1 VVDAGARRAGTARV
15 TLEAQIGAGIAAMGL
30 TLPEAAQEKLARYLE
45 LIAKWNRVHNLTAV
59 RETEQM
65 VVLHVLD
72 SLTVLPHVERA
83 QTLLDVGSGPGLPG
97 IPLAIARPGLSVT
110 LLDSSHKKCAFLRQA
125 KAELG
130 LANVEVSCER
140 VENWKPAQ
148 RFDAVV
154 SRAFSDLVDFI
165 EQAQHLV
172 APGGALIAMKG
183 VHPFEEIARL
193 PATHRARVLEIQV
206 PNLDAKR
213 HLVFMESA

>member
-1 VVDAGARRAGTARV
+1 V

-30 TLPEAAQEKLARYLE
+30 ALPQAAQEKLARHLE

-59 RETEQM
+59 RETDQM

-72 SLTVLPHVERA
+72 SLSVLAHLERA
-83 QTLLDVGSGPGLPG
+83 RSLLDVGSGAGFPG
-97 IPLAIARPGLSVT
+97 IPLAIARPELSVT
-110 LLDSSHKKCAFLRQA
+110 LLDASHKKCAFMRQA

-130 LANVEVSCER
+130 LDNVEVACER
-140 VENWKPAQ
+140 VESWKPAQ

-154 SRAFSDLVDFI
+154 SRAFSDLADFV

-172 APGGALIAMKG
+172 APGGALVAMKG

-193 PATHRARVLEIQV
+193 PATHRARVLEIRV
-206 PNLDAKR
+206 PTLDAKR
-213 HLVFMESA
+213 HLVFMEAA